1 MTQCDALQQM
11 DAVIH
16 AAFLGAGMAFA
27 GGYRAPGIPFTAAA
41 QDVRGYLD
49 RGVEFL
55 GEFGQV
61 AGRRDQLTLMLEDV
75 APAVGGHVDCDG
87 LRFRLA
93 ELVDQ
98 DDSTAQYVVRE
109 VSIA

>member
-1 MTQCDALQQM
+1 MTQRDTLQQM
-11 DAVIH
+11 DAAIH
-16 AAFLGAGMAFA
+16 AAFLGAGLSFA
-27 GGYRAPGIPFTAAA
+27 GGYRAPSVPFTSAAL
-41 QDVRGYLD
+41 DVRGYLD
-49 RGVEFL
+49 RGVEFY

-61 AGRRDQLTLMLEDV
+61 AGRRDQITLMLEDIT
-75 APAVGGHVDCDG
+75 PAVGGHVDFDG

-93 ELVDQ
+93 ELVGQ

>member
-1 MTQCDALQQM
+1 MTQRETLQQM
-11 DAVIH
+11 DAAIH
-16 AAFLGAGMAFA
+16 AAFLGAGLAFA
-27 GGYRAPGIPFTAAA
+27 GGYRGPNVPVTAAA

-49 RGVEFL
+49 RGVEFY

-61 AGRRDQLTLMLEDV
+61 AGRRDQITLMLEDV

-87 LRFRLA
+87 LRFKLA
-93 ELVDQ
+93 ELIDQ

-109 VSIA
+109 VSIT

>member
-1 MTQCDALQQM
+1 MTQRDTLQRM
-11 DAVIH
+11 DTAIH
-16 AAFLGAGMAFA
+16 AAFLGAGMGFS
-27 GGYRAPGIPFTAAA
+27 GGYRAPGVPFTSPA

-61 AGRRDQLTLMLEDV
+61 AGRRDQIQLMLEDV
-75 APAVGGHVDCDG
+75 TPAVGGHVDCDG

-93 ELVDQ
+93 ELIDQ
-98 DDSTAQYVVRE
+98 DDSAATYIVRE